1 MSKYLENDWGFDIIK
16 ENESFYTVSGEEIVS
31 KDSLFRN
38 KDGNYV
44 DSIGQEFSKYRINY
58 YTNIENFRQCIEDD
72 IEYNI
77 ELLKIAI
84 HYRIYEDRIV
94 FINKLEKLYNML
106 DRIKEEDND

>member
-16 ENESFYTVSGEEIVS
+16 ENESFYTVGGEEIVS

-44 DSIGQEFSKYRINY
+44 DSIGQEFSKDRINY
-58 YTNIENFRQCIEDD
+58 YTNIENFRQCIVSD
-72 IEYNI
+72 IGYNV

-84 HYRIYEDRIV
+84 QYKIYHDRLLYID
-94 FINKLEKLYNML
+94 KLEKLYSML
-106 DRIKEEDND
+106 ERIKEEE